1 MTNKLIGSV
10 FSVTVSVMYALVSNL
25 TRSMQATHYSIVL
38 FYYAIFSVVVLGV
51 GLIAEAWV
59 KQEPM
64 RVLQISFMQFLWMC
78 VPSFFN
84 TLGISFNTIAL
95 QNEKS
100 GFITMIGYIN
110 IVYSFCGDVFIFDTA
125 FSRGELVGVGIVVC
139 VLLFL
144 MSQSVPALKVGEKN
158 ATK

>member
-1 MTNKLIGSV
+1 
-10 FSVTVSVMYALVSNL
+10 
-25 TRSMQATHYSIVL
+25 
-38 FYYAIFSVVVLGV
+38 
-51 GLIAEAWV
+51 
-59 KQEPM
+59 
-64 RVLQISFMQFLWMC
+64 MC

-144 MSQSVPALKVGEKN
+144 MSQSVPALKVAGRV